1 MHTVRHILSFKA
13 LSTFKKKSWLSMENF
28 RSTDG
33 RTFLHFQKLLFIKH
47 NIGFGIFSIYSLN
60 KIKIFKTVKFIRHLS
75 IILADVQLDW
85 IQFEPS
91 PLLNVSAQF
100 MCKYNFFYGF
110 MFIPDVIYFFQ
121 SKPAC
126 MHVSSASVLLLLQ
139 NFWLKS
145 ATHLKLSYLSMI
157 NFSFRLRFLSH
168 HWLIVINLVY
178 KITFRGVINQCGF
191 CLTEGYHPSPIQH
204 QTSSFTAA
212 KPSHKVGSYRS
223 IF

>member
-1 MHTVRHILSFKA
+1 
-13 LSTFKKKSWLSMENF
+13 MENF

-100 MCKYNFFYGF
+100 TCKYSFFYGF
-110 MFIPDVIYFFQ
+110 MFIPDVIFFFLV
-121 SKPAC
+121 KTCMYAC
-126 MHVSSASVLLLLQ
+126 L
-139 NFWLKS
+139 
-145 ATHLKLSYLSMI
+145 
-157 NFSFRLRFLSH
+157 
-168 HWLIVINLVY
+168 
-178 KITFRGVINQCGF
+178 F
-191 CLTEGYHPSPIQH
+191 CI
-204 QTSSFTAA
+204 SFTVVA
-212 KPSHKVGSYRS
+212 KFLAQISNTSQIELFVND
-223 IF
+223 